1 MDQWALGCW
10 GLASQTPPPME
21 GNSPAEIQ
29 CIPSLAF
36 VSLRAER
43 APDPSSEANSGHLI
57 NACSVEAEL
66 GLAKPRQGRRPEAR
80 GPGRKGSSPHAQHTH
95 RAGGQDTAALPSSP
109 HLKGACTHLPVSHGG
124 LVFGN
129 TIALQRLTWF
139 NCPGI
144 LL

>member
-66 GLAKPRQGRRPEAR
+66 GLAKPRQGRRPEDQGGRAQVLMPSTPTAPGAR
-80 GPGRKGSSPHAQHTH
+80 T
-95 RAGGQDTAALPSSP
+95 
-109 HLKGACTHLPVSHGG
+109 
-124 LVFGN
+124 
-129 TIALQRLTWF
+129 QRLFPPAPTSRALAPTF
-139 NCPGI
+139 LFPTEDLSLETQLHCKG
-144 LL
+144 